1 MGSEKERTQTL
12 KKFRKYRKSLKA
24 SEAELIEKLQNFHKS
39 KDGSV
44 KTLKNSENDFKPLNP
59 DDAGEVYIISQ
70 LNVAR
75 AMPEVLDQHI
85 NLLEEGED
93 LDRVLVSFE
102 YNVYRVKKD
111 VYADMGDWELL
122 LKVLPDDRR
131 FQIQKDPKGPGDLIL
146 KELMW
151 IKDYEKGL
159 KDIGFERI

>member
-1 MGSEKERTQTL
+1 MESEKERTQIL

-39 KDGSV
+39 KNGSV

-85 NLLEEGED
+85 NLLGEGED

>member
-1 MGSEKERTQTL
+1 MESEKERTQTL

-24 SEAELIEKLQNFHKS
+24 SEAELLEKLQNFHKS
-39 KDGSV
+39 KNSSV
-44 KTLKNSENDFKPLNP
+44 TSLKNSENDLNPINP
-59 DDAGEVYIISQ
+59 DDAGEVYVISQ
-70 LNVAR
+70 LKVAR
-75 AMPEVLDQHI
+75 ALPEVLDQHI
-85 NLLEEGED
+85 NLLENGED
-93 LDRVLVSFE
+93 LDRVIVSFE
-102 YNVYRVKKD
+102 YHVYKVKMD

>member
-1 MGSEKERTQTL
+1 MESEKERAHIL
-12 KKFRKYRKSLKA
+12 KKFKKYRKSLKA
-24 SEAELIEKLQNFHKS
+24 SEAELLEKLQNFHKYKS
-39 KDGSV
+39 TV
-44 KTLKNSENDFKPLNP
+44 KSLKNSENDLNPLNP

-70 LNVAR
+70 LKVAR

-102 YNVYRVKKD
+102 YNVYRVKKE
-111 VYADMGDWELL
+111 VYSDMGDWELL

-151 IKDYEKGL
+151 LKDYEKGL
-159 KDIGFERI
+159 KDMGFDRI

>member
-1 MGSEKERTQTL
+1 MESENERTQTL

-39 KDGSV
+39 KDDRV
-44 KTLKNSENDFKPLNP
+44 KTLKNSENDLKPLNP
-59 DDAGEVYIISQ
+59 DDAGEIYIISQ

-75 AMPEVLDQHI
+75 AMPKVLDQHI

-131 FQIQKDPKGPGDLIL
+131 FHIQKDPKGPGDLIL
-146 KELMW
+146 KELIW

-159 KDIGFERI
+159 KDMGFERI

>member
-1 MGSEKERTQTL
+1 MESEKERTHVL

-24 SEAELIEKLQNFHKS
+24 SEAELLEKLQNFHK
-39 KDGSV
+39 D
-44 KTLKNSENDFKPLNP
+44 KNSNLTSLKKLENDLKPLNP

-70 LNVAR
+70 LNVSR
-75 AMPEVLDQHI
+75 AIPEVLDQHI

-111 VYADMGDWELL
+111 VYSDMGDWELL

-146 KELMW
+146 KELIW

-159 KDIGFERI
+159 KDMGFERI

>member
-1 MGSEKERTQTL
+1 MESEKERTQTL

-111 VYADMGDWELL
+111 VYADMEDWELL

-151 IKDYEKGL
+151 LKDYEKGL